1 MGNHEYTQIDS
12 KNQPKNVDPRRVIK
26 ECREFCQSHDIIF
39 LHNELLLYNDG
50 YSMILDTQSILN
62 SSYIQLSET
71 CSQFDA
77 ILFGGTGFEKGDPY
91 YGLTK
96 DVHITNEIM
105 AVHSQDVEIFQ
116 NVYQRLLDVFKNDD
130 RIIVMTH
137 YPPSAWL
144 DGSVC
149 PNWVYFHGHTHQD
162 NFIFNDSTKIFG
174 DNQWG
179 HDGTRDGLKHYC
191 KGFRTDIFAH
201 CEDGIYEISRE
212 KYLSFYRHLGQYC
225 EMNRKVQIIMLK
237 REGFYL
243 FLYEDDRKR
252 LKILE
257 GGRAHPLEKET
268 IAHVYDNMVYMA
280 QKMLGGTSNIRKQM
294 TSVSE
299 YIRSFGGTG
308 TIHGCI
314 VDIDF
319 FNHVYVNPY
328 DGTITPYYAS
338 DMANKIVYPELR
350 SLLLN
355 RVPSLVGA
363 FDDSASKQKGL
374 IKINSGIRAEPN
386 GTPYKDTDIYA
397 ISNKMRNA
405 QYLVD
410 CNIVRYWIP
419 DEVTEANRSDTP
431 IEIRNYDTL
440 VEGWPKPRLP
450 FVLSSES
457 YNFRSKLKTDII
469 YNIQKGELSQDDL
482 RNIIKERC
490 SMMREYDTSRID
502 SVVNSLCCELLD
514 VMKLNRIALTEGSH
528 KPVIAESSEEQTGI
542 PIWKQIYDAL
552 QYIQLDFSEKILDY
566 LLTESGAS
574 LASHLNFKSS
584 GKHSNDLKK
593 IYRIFFLGNKG
604 GTFIK
609 YRDGGFSFYRPGRD
623 DVNLLIEDYLEG
635 RLTADLPIFEKIVCP
650 ARYYPDIYRHYG
662 FNLISAFKNMLR
674 IDLVSDVDWISDMLK
689 LLCASIL
696 REQYEGPGVIDY
708 IGSYL
713 FSENNEFDRQFE
725 MFAGDSICAELPQTW
740 VLLLEDRYASD
751 YLTEYAKI
759 YHI

>member
-1 MGNHEYTQIDS
+1 M
-12 KNQPKNVDPRRVIK
+12 K
-26 ECREFCQSHDIIF
+26 
-39 LHNELLLYNDG
+39 
-50 YSMILDTQSILN
+50 
-62 SSYIQLSET
+62 
-71 CSQFDA
+71 
-77 ILFGGTGFEKGDPY
+77 
-91 YGLTK
+91 
-96 DVHITNEIM
+96 
-105 AVHSQDVEIFQ
+105 IFQ

-144 DGSVC
+144 DGAVC

-162 NFIFNDSTKIFG
+162 NFVFNDTTKIFG

-179 HDGTRDGLKHYC
+179 HEGTREGLKHYS

-201 CEDGIYEISRE
+201 CEDGIYEISSE

-225 EMNRKVQIIMLK
+225 DMNRKVQILMLK

-243 FLYEDDRKR
+243 FLCQDDRKR
-252 LKILE
+252 LKLLE

-280 QKMLGGTSNIRKQM
+280 QKMLSGTSNIQKHM
-294 TSVSE
+294 KSVSE

-308 TIHGCI
+308 NIHGCI

-338 DMANKIVYPELR
+338 DMVNKIVYPELR
-350 SLLLN
+350 SLLFN

-363 FDDSASKQKGL
+363 FDDSVSKQKGL
-374 IKINSGIRAEPN
+374 IKINSGIRADPN

-397 ISNKMRNA
+397 ISNKLRNA

-419 DEVTEANRSDTP
+419 DKVTEANRSDSP
-431 IEIRNYDTL
+431 IEIRNYDAL

-450 FVLSSES
+450 FVLSNES
-457 YNFRSKLKTDII
+457 FNFRSKLKMDII

-490 SMMREYDTSRID
+490 SMMWEYDTSRID
-502 SVVNSLCCELLD
+502 SVVDSMYCELLD
-514 VMKLNRIALTEGSH
+514 VMKLNGIALTEGSH
-528 KPVIAESSEEQTGI
+528 KPIIAESSKGQSGI
-542 PIWKQIYDAL
+542 PSWKQIYDTL
-552 QYIQLDFSEKILDY
+552 QYLQLDFSEKILEY
-566 LLTESGAS
+566 LLTESGAL
-574 LASHLNFKSS
+574 LASQLDFKPS
-584 GKHSNDLKK
+584 GKHSSDLKK
-593 IYRIFFLGNKG
+593 IYRTFFLGNKG
-604 GTFIK
+604 GTFVK
-609 YRDGGFSFYRPGRD
+609 DGEGGISFYKPGRD
-623 DVNLLIEDYLEG
+623 DVNMLIEEYLEG
-635 RLTADLPIFEKIVCP
+635 RLAVDMPVFEKIVCP
-650 ARYYPDIYRHYG
+650 SRYYPDIYRHCG
-662 FNLISAFKNMLR
+662 SDLISTFKNMLR
-674 IDLVSDVDWISDMLK
+674 VDLVSDVDWISDMLK
-689 LLCASIL
+689 LLCACIL
-696 REQYEGPGVIDY
+696 REQYKGPEVSDY

-713 FSENNEFDRQFE
+713 YSEDSEFDRQFE
-725 MFAGDSICAELPQTW
+725 MFTGDSFCAALSQAW
-740 VLLLEDRYASD
+740 CFLLEDKYASE
-751 YLTEYAKI
+751 YLAEHARI